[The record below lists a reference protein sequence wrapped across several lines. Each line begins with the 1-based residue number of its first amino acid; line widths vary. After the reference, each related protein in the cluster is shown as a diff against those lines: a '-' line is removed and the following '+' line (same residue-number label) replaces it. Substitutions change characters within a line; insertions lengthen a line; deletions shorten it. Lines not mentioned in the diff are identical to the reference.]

1 MATSSRSKARRRALE
16 VLYEGDLRGIDPLRV
31 LADRV
36 ARTEEQTPQDSDP
49 HIGDFTIALVRGVM
63 EEIDRIDPLIETY
76 SVDWTIDRMPVVDRN
91 LVRLGIYEIIWSD
104 DVPDVVAI
112 DEAVS
117 LAQELSTGESPQFVN
132 GLLNTIM
139 QLKPTLQR

>member
-1 MATSSRSKARRRALE
+1 MASRSKARRRALE
-16 VLYEGDLRGIDPLRV
+16 VLFEADLRGIDPLRV

-36 ARTEEQTPQDSDP
+36 ARTEQQTPQESDP
-49 HIGDFTIALVRGVM
+49 HIGDFTISLVKGVM
-63 EEIDRIDPLIETY
+63 SEIDRIDPLIETY
-76 SVDWTIDRMPVVDRN
+76 SVDWTIDRMPAVDRN
-91 LVRLGIYEIIWSD
+91 LLRLGIYEIIWAD

-117 LAQELSTGESPQFVN
+117 MAQELSTGESPQFVN

-139 QLKPTLQR
+139 ELKPTLRR